1 MAKDIKRS
9 SNDDN
14 DDEVEVETQEYTVPA
29 TSVPEALTTGLAPE
43 DYLTEQEKSG
53 PDPVSAPVEPGPLV
67 EPLTLGPR
75 EPYPTGNPP
84 APPAREV

>member
-1 MAKDIKRS
+1 MAKDKKDR
-9 SNDDN
+9 DN

-29 TSVPEALTTGLAPE
+29 TSAPEALTTGLPPE

-53 PDPVSAPVEPGPLV
+53 PDPTSPAVEPGPLV